1 MSSPGKCLVVIP
13 TFNEV
18 GNITSL
24 LNRLTSEIPDVHVLI
39 VDDSSP
45 DGTGAEVLQYSQKEP
60 RVHLLTR
67 MKKEGIALAYRDG
80 FTWGIKKG
88 YDRFI
93 QMDADFSHDPSDT
106 KKLSEYLNYHDVVIA
121 SRYIPGGGTSGW
133 GWHRQLISRG
143 GNCYARAILKAT
155 PKDMTGGFNGWSRR
169 ALEALHYDSV
179 VSKGYAY
186 QVEMKYRAMKA
197 GFVPFEFPIHF
208 KNRTVGKS
216 KMSSSIVFEAA
227 YRVFRLRSI

>member
-1 MSSPGKCLVVIP
+1 MSSSGKCLVVIP
-13 TFNEV
+13 TFNEA
-18 GNITSL
+18 GNIGPL
-24 LNRLTSEIPDVHVLI
+24 LSRLTAEVPEVDILI

-45 DGTGAEVLQYSQKEP
+45 DGTGTLVAQYSQKDP

-67 MKKEGIALAYRDG
+67 MKKEGIALAYREG

-106 KKLSEYLNYHDVVIA
+106 KKLSEHLQHHDVVIA

-133 GWHRQLISRG
+133 GLHRQLISRG
-143 GNCYARAILKAT
+143 GNFYARAILKAK
-155 PKDMTGGFNGWSRR
+155 PKDMTGGFNGWSRK
-169 ALEALHYDSV
+169 ALEALKYETV

-197 GFVPFEFPIHF
+197 GFIPFEFPIHF
-208 KNRTVGKS
+208 KNRTIGKS
-216 KMSSSIVFEAA
+216 KMSSGIVFEAA
-227 YRVFRLRSI
+227 YRVFRLRSH